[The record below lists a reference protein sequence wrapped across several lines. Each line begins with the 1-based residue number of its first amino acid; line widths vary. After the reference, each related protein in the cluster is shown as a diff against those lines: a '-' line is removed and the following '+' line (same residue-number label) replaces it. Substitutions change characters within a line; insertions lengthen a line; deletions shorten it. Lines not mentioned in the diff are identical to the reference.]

1 MDKKKSSKTKRSKV
15 ESKNNIK
22 NDVKKNHV
30 EDKNQGKKSFK
41 EKNNEM
47 VLDEPNMLESNKKKK
62 TNNIILNSLCK
73 TLYEDK
79 KINHSDNVLE
89 SPTSAHNHS
98 SQQANQSFYK
108 DQKDSKNKISEN
120 NNYNNKHKSKRNKAH
135 NRCKND
141 LDEVMAFESSSNDK
155 VKWSDKKKNQVS
167 NKNINEKQN
176 YNKSDQNQNT
186 FFNKSF
192 NDDKCDQKI
201 VNDINNIGLH
211 DKHKSINDDGEG
223 WSFCYKKSSNK
234 NIGKKQNYIKIDQ
247 SQSRFSDEN
256 SNDDKCD
263 QKKAHVKNNISL
275 NNTHKSMI
283 DDGDGMLEEIDEDL
297 FKLSKDYSLAHC
309 VAEDLRMGA
318 GIAVDFKRI
327 FGGVGRLVDQ
337 KLKIGDVGI
346 VQRHGQFAFY
356 LVTKKYSNGKPTMNT
371 MEKALRSLFIIM
383 KKNNLTKLGIPKIG
397 CGLDKLDWSDTRSL
411 IIDIFSG
418 SGIDITVCMPSKL
431 IDSKTPQRLNVHITP
446 SNLWEMVAETIIV
459 LFIDLEKVCKKNWKD
474 DVVDKVDTKYP
485 FKENLLKDIKNKK
498 FKPGAIAKYIVNNEV
513 IICIFVTQKAFYSS
527 LEDGFKSIDQT
538 LKYYK
543 YLAIQSGPIEPS
555 DNFERISWIVLI
567 LRSISHSCELWL
579 CGDVNQ
585 TGVTYYDQYC
595 KNVLNSMNH
604 SFQISSPAQ
613 NNYKYNDNQHNLN
626 MRETS
631 YQNRRSES
639 FRESVDQNSSSK
651 IDT

>member
-1 MDKKKSSKTKRSKV
+1 SKV

-47 VLDEPNMLESNKKKK
+47 VQDKPNMLVESNKKKK
-62 TNNIILNSLCK
+62 TNNIMLNSLCK
-73 TLYEDK
+73 TVYEDK
-79 KINHSDNVLE
+79 EINYGDNVLE
-89 SPTSAHNHS
+89 SSTSAHKLS
-98 SQQANQSFYK
+98 
-108 DQKDSKNKISEN
+108 NK
-120 NNYNNKHKSKRNKAH
+120 KQ
-135 NRCKND
+135 
-141 LDEVMAFESSSNDK
+141 
-155 VKWSDKKKNQVS
+155 NQVS

-176 YNKSDQNQNT
+176 YNKSDQNQSK
-186 FFNKSF
+186 FSDRSF
-192 NDDKCDQKI
+192 NDDKYDQKI

-211 DKHKSINDDGEG
+211 DTHKSINDVGE
-223 WSFCYKKSSNK
+223 
-234 NIGKKQNYIKIDQ
+234 
-247 SQSRFSDEN
+247 
-256 SNDDKCD
+256 
-263 QKKAHVKNNISL
+263 
-275 NNTHKSMI
+275 
-283 DDGDGMLEEIDEDL
+283 GMLEEIDEDL

-411 IIDIFSG
+411 IVDIFSG
-418 SGIDITVCMPSKL
+418 SGIKITVCMPSKL

-459 LFIDLEKVCKKNWKD
+459 VFIDLEQVCKKNWKD
-474 DVVDKVDTKYP
+474 NVVDKVDTKYP
-485 FKENLLKDIKNKK
+485 FKENLLKDVKNKK
-498 FKPGAIAKYIVNNEV
+498 FEPGAIAKYIVKNEV
-513 IICIFVTQKAFYSS
+513 IICIFVTQKALYSS

-538 LKYYK
+538 IKYYK

-555 DNFERISWIVLI
+555 DNFEHISWIVLI

-585 TGVTYYDQYC
+585 TSVTYYDQYC
-595 KNVLNSMNH
+595 KNVLSSMNH

-613 NNYKYNDNQHNLN
+613 NNYKYNDNRHNLN

-639 FRESVDQNSSSK
+639 FRESVDQNSSTK
-651 IDT
+651 TDT